1 MQLITSAMKGRRAL
15 HGVVRAGLLATL
27 VATVAGCSSGDLSD
41 LRQYIEAEKAKPP
54 GRISP
59 VPEFKTY
66 EIFRY
71 SANDRRS
78 PFEQFAEESEVVSA
92 PDTGVSGPDM
102 SRHRETLEGYPLD
115 TLRFVGHL
123 AMGGEQWAI
132 VTSPDAVTHK
142 VRTGNY
148 IGTNFGKIRE
158 VTENRLIID
167 EVVRDSRGA
176 WIEREAALSL
186 ID

>member
-1 MQLITSAMKGRRAL
+1 MQLMTSAKMSRLGL
-15 HGVVRAGLLATL
+15 HDVLKAGVLAAV

-41 LRQYIEAEKAKPP
+41 LRQYVEAEKAKPP
-54 GRISP
+54 GRLTP

-71 SANDRRS
+71 SAGERRD
-78 PFEQFAEESEVVSA
+78 PFEQFAEESEIVAV
-92 PDTGVSGPDM
+92 PDTGVPGPDLA
-102 SRHRETLEGYPLD
+102 RHRETLESYPLD

-123 AMGGEQWAI
+123 AMAGEQWAI
-132 VTSPDAVTHK
+132 VTSPDAITHK
-142 VRTGNY
+142 VRAGNY
-148 IGTNFGKIRE
+148 IGTNYGKIRE

-167 EVVRDSRGA
+167 EVVPDGRGA
-176 WIEREAALSL
+176 WIERQAALSL